1 MIRKSRVCSSTSSTA
16 GPISTSGYDKAGR
29 SDGEGRGSCP
39 PCWLAP
45 GSSAPRCS
53 PFDDLGAADRA
64 AGEDQWNDGQRQCEG
79 ADAATVPLRG
89 NVEQCTLVAIRVS
102 NRHHIHSRS
111 LGPFPEKDH
120 RQANSSLRYSGC
132 GADFAAPRPPRRG
145 SVMPS
150 RVSRTFGGRAHPQS
164 RRRGSKDQLG
174 AQDISV
180 AGAGIRQSA

>member
-16 GPISTSGYDKAGR
+16 GPISTSGCDKAGR
-29 SDGEGRGSCP
+29 SGGEGRGSCP

-89 NVEQCTLVAIRVS
+89 NVEQCTLVAIRQATAITFTRGALALFRRKIIDKQTQAYVILAAVLICS
-102 NRHHIHSRS
+102 AALLAGLLCLHVHRGRS
-111 LGPFPEKDH
+111 
-120 RQANSSLRYSGC
+120 
-132 GADFAAPRPPRRG
+132 AAA
-145 SVMPS
+145 
-150 RVSRTFGGRAHPQS
+150 RTHNPDAAAL
-164 RRRGSKDQLG
+164 KMQLG